1 MTPYHDD
8 KIVEQPVFY
17 EEMMIYAHPDHELL
31 KKKNV
36 ETQDIATPELWMLG
50 DGHCFR
56 DQVVNLCE
64 IRGTLHKN
72 LPFDFES
79 NSLETLMKIVDREG
93 GFTLIPELATL
104 YMTEEKKK
112 QVRSFTVSKPL
123 REVSVIY
130 SRHFTKQKLID
141 LLCEDIRQVVPPG
154 MLKKERGKIVE
165 WKKIR

>member
-1 MTPYHDD
+1 
-8 KIVEQPVFY
+8 
-17 EEMMIYAHPDHELL
+17 
-31 KKKNV
+31 
-36 ETQDIATPELWMLG
+36 MLG

-64 IRGTLHKN
+64 MRGTQHKN

-112 QVRSFTVSKPL
+112 QVRSFTVSKTFAGGQCDIFPSFHET
-123 REVSVIY
+123 EV
-130 SRHFTKQKLID
+130 D
-141 LLCEDIRQVVPPG
+141 
-154 MLKKERGKIVE
+154 
-165 WKKIR
+165 

>member
-1 MTPYHDD
+1 M
-8 KIVEQPVFY
+8 
-17 EEMMIYAHPDHELL
+17 

-64 IRGTLHKN
+64 IQETQHKN

-112 QVRSFTVSKPL
+112 QVRSFTASKPL

-165 WKKIR
+165 WKKVR

>member
-1 MTPYHDD
+1 M
-8 KIVEQPVFY
+8 
-17 EEMMIYAHPDHELL
+17 
-31 KKKNV
+31 
-36 ETQDIATPELWMLG
+36 
-50 DGHCFR
+50 
-56 DQVVNLCE
+56 
-64 IRGTLHKN
+64 
-72 LPFDFES
+72 
-79 NSLETLMKIVDREG
+79 
-93 GFTLIPELATL
+93 IPELATL

-130 SRHFTKQKLID
+130 SRHFTKQNLID